1 MKQLSLR
8 PCYPADVGTRDDL
21 LAAAK
26 QCLADRGYA
35 RTTVRDIV
43 SASGSNLAAINYHF
57 GTRDALLNQAM
68 IESTTEAVQQI
79 LDAIT
84 ASDAARPDARL
95 AAFLR
100 KLTTTFTADR
110 ALWAANIESLAQA
123 LHSGDVRN
131 ELSAKQQ
138 DARRSLAGMLL
149 PDESDPDDDIGVVLL
164 TLLDGMLIQWL
175 LAPSVAPTPD
185 RVITGLRAI
194 VHALDSG
201 R

>member
-1 MKQLSLR
+1 M
-8 PCYPADVGTRDDL
+8 GTRDDL

-26 QCLADRGYA
+26 QCLAERGYA

-68 IESTTEAVQQI
+68 VESTTEAVQRI
-79 LDAIT
+79 LDATT
-84 ASDAARPDARL
+84 AGDAAEPDGRL

-100 KLTTTFTADR
+100 QLTITFTEDR

-131 ELSAKQQ
+131 ELSAKQL

-149 PDESDPDDDIGVVLL
+149 PDESDPDDDIGAVLL

-175 LAPSVAPTPD
+175 LAPSVAPDPD
-185 RVITGLRAI
+185 RLVAGLRGIVRAI
-194 VHALDSG
+194 DA
-201 R
+201 RKR